1 MRRPPDDECTLF
13 QQSVLDAAHPGRDS
27 SEPPSGAHPGACE
40 RCTEFHRDLL
50 AIRSSLD
57 AYRVREPSAQ
67 ILQTVRAQALRFPR
81 AAAAPQTVHAWPRL
95 LRILAAG
102 LAALPVVLL
111 VNAAV
116 GWALYEIAV
125 LFLPPS
131 AAWYCLALFVMWV
144 SLGVS
149 LSYASLPFLSLIP
162 GGTPRGDRIPPGPG
176 TAG

>member
-1 MRRPPDDECTLF
+1 MRRPSDNDCTLF
-13 QQSVLDAAHPGRDS
+13 QQSVIDGADPGRDA
-27 SEPPSGAHPGACE
+27 SEVPSGAHPGACE
-40 RCTEFHRDLL
+40 RCAGFRRDLL

-57 AYRVREPSAQ
+57 GYRVREPSAQ
-67 ILQTVRAQALRFPR
+67 LLETVRAQALRFPR
-81 AAAAPQTVHAWPRL
+81 AAAAPEAARAWPRL

-111 VNAAV
+111 VNAAL
-116 GWALYEIAV
+116 GWALYEIASS
-125 LFLPPS
+125 FLPPS

-162 GGTPRGDRIPPGPG
+162 GGMPRGDRLPPGPR